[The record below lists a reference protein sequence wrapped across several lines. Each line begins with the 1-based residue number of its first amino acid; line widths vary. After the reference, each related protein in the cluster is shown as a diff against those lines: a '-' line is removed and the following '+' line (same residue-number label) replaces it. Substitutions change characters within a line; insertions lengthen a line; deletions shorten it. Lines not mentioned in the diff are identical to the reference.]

1 MRNEILLTFD
11 VEEFD
16 LPLEY
21 KIRISNEE
29 RMRVGKQGLDA
40 INGIL
45 NDTDVRCTLFTTA
58 AFASHFPEN
67 IFQLSQKHEIA
78 SHTYYHSSFQKDDLK
93 NSRLVLE
100 NITSQKVFGLRM
112 PRMKK
117 IDSLWIKEAGYK
129 YDSSLNPTW
138 IPGRYNNLS
147 KPRTTYIESG
157 VTQIPVSVSPT
168 FRVPLFWLS
177 FKNFPYSYFRSI
189 ALQALKKDGFL
200 SLYFHPWEFI
210 DLSDY
215 KLPHLIKKKSGT
227 ELFEKLKR
235 LINDL
240 KDKGDFVTMNSVLDK
255 KEP

>member
-21 KIRISNEE
+21 KIRISNEKQK
-29 RMRVGKQGLDA
+29 RVGKQGLDA

-45 NDTDVRCTLFTTA
+45 NGTDVRCTLFTTA
-58 AFASHFPEN
+58 AFASHFPES

-138 IPGRYNNLS
+138 IPRRYKNLS
-147 KPRTTYIESG
+147 KPRTT
-157 VTQIPVSVSPT
+157 
-168 FRVPLFWLS
+168 
-177 FKNFPYSYFRSI
+177 
-189 ALQALKKDGFL
+189 
-200 SLYFHPWEFI
+200 
-210 DLSDY
+210 
-215 KLPHLIKKKSGT
+215 
-227 ELFEKLKR
+227 
-235 LINDL
+235 
-240 KDKGDFVTMNSVLDK
+240 
-255 KEP
+255 